1 MLKKMKF
8 LENEKFYVGISL
20 LFLLGQWIVIALTS
34 VNVPAGDEWENLNP
48 DAFPKGF
55 TWSYVFSFLNEHRG
69 IFTRLQNY
77 FFYYF
82 TDWNMVYQI
91 HFNYVI
97 FLAMIFFLFYFQKK
111 YVLGATKGIWILL
124 FFLGS
129 PLLIDN
135 HNWAIQS
142 FFHYCELFG
151 LIAVFFATRE
161 SLRKSDFWWAAFF
174 AICSTYAFAAGM
186 FFALVVLGVLGYRL
200 VRDSKP
206 SFSEILVKA
215 LPLVLMVGAMGAW
228 FIGYHKPPGHPPLTW
243 PYEWGFW
250 YFFSNLISLG
260 FGFKTSSAIIA
271 LLSLGIVGVVLWR
284 SLKEAFSFQ
293 RPYVSFAFFASLAVL
308 GAMAS
313 IALSRVGFGIGQ
325 AKTSRYAELG
335 ILLVPFIGW
344 LWWRLGHTSVR
355 FQKNYKYF
363 IWFIFIGFAGDYS
376 YEKYFRV
383 GRERRES
390 LECIASYYRGENKT
404 GDCPILYPGPLGE
417 RLDRAKQLKM
427 SWVPEN

>member
-1 MLKKMKF
+1 MKF